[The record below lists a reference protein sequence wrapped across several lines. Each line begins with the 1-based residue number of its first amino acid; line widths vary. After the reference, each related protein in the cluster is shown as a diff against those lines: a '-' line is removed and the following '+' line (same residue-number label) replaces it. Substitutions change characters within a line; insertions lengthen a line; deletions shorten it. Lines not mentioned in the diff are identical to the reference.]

1 MRVAMEYKYM
11 HPLSN
16 RISLTVVIF
25 THSRSHRLFR
35 AHYWAVSAF
44 ALELLFSHLFKWNSM
59 IILRW
64 YTVEYFLGTCEF
76 SRAECTSRRALG
88 MSLVCYFSSLL
99 HITGC
104 MFYSDCALLQVI
116 RVLKE
121 TQRSLKNVF
130 LMRCHCSSDWHENCL
145 RSDVLTWQSSRFKH
159 IFSLN
164 GSQHL
169 QRCGCECLY
178 TGDVEGFVPPLS
190 LWMWCMKG
198 SWNPAEIQ
206 RTQMWELKG

>member
-1 MRVAMEYKYM
+1 MKFHDNSE
-11 HPLSN
+11 
-16 RISLTVVIF
+16 VVHLWIF
-25 THSRSHRLFR
+25 
-35 AHYWAVSAF
+35 
-44 ALELLFSHLFKWNSM
+44 
-59 IILRW
+59 
-64 YTVEYFLGTCEF
+64 FLGTCEF

-104 MFYSDCALLQVI
+104 MCYSDCALLQVI

-130 LMRCHCSSDWHENCL
+130 LMRCHCFSDWHENCL
-145 RSDVLTWQSSRFKH
+145 RSDVLTWHQSSRFKH